1 MAYFDNAAT
10 TYPKP
15 ECVYQYMDK
24 FYRECGGNAGRG
36 NYEQAK
42 SAGELIANTRSMIQ
56 DLLHCPTKQVVFE
69 PTATIALNLIIQ
81 GNIERGAHNIYVSP
95 FEHNAVTRV
104 LHHFEK
110 QEKIVVRQLTVGEN
124 LRYDME
130 RIRYQFEEE
139 KPDFVIVS
147 HASNSFGVVALL
159 EDIFALAKKYGAR
172 TLADMSQTAGLIDTN
187 VGLETFDY
195 AVFAGHKTLYGP
207 TGISGFVM
215 NPEADLFGIQTLA
228 FPLANPDV
236 DIPEFLSGEILSFI
250 ETQTFNANDN
260 KPYNPHNNLSTD
272 LDQFCTSFSNGYL
285 IPLYLLIQT
294 GRKKSQMQLRFK
306 DIMTRIS
313 EYIKSEMYD
322 YFTSLPSDAEQRAFV
337 KKVMHD
343 DPDECTELLDKVT
356 YVDEFETVL
365 DNRKDIWVDSMK
377 IYLDSCV
384 KTVYLSQIRVSASQR
399 GRAIDIY
406 ENLNMGG
413 VSLNTFDLIMARVAK
428 VDKKNFLQRIKESIE
443 STKTYPNSVLES
455 SIKTIL
461 SSALTNKTYN
471 ATLKTNCINKG
482 ELNPRYID
490 AFLDVLCLYCNN
502 PSFDPDKYKVDFIK
516 KDKILNLVPEEI
528 NDNCEKVINA
538 LDRALFFFQTR
549 CGIRTIGEIN
559 YNLMLVLVGTLFM
572 EDSYFYNYE
581 VHRLLEAWYW
591 SVVFSGEYDKDQN
604 SHMISNLQNIV
615 RCVSGTNRDLTW
627 LNSISANVLKM
638 TNFSDK
644 DLLLMNKVNEDRYP
658 KPVLR
663 NFMCQYLLSGTYM
676 DMFDETKKISVFCE
690 DADTLEA
697 HHIIPLGSAKKV
709 GEITAD
715 IRKNPRHICNSP
727 LNFVYITKAANKD
740 ISDDALDAYE
750 KKIQPAAKAA
760 LFISSYTPASHDTE
774 IKVRGLLESRYSM
787 MQGTISGEI
796 NDLLTN
802 WM

>member
-1 MAYFDNAAT
+1 MANS
-10 TYPKP
+10 
-15 ECVYQYMDK
+15 
-24 FYRECGGNAGRG
+24 
-36 NYEQAK
+36 NYSDFKEIVRDIDDRK
-42 SAGELIANTRSMIQ
+42 I
-56 DLLHCPTKQVVFE
+56 LLPDFQRDFVWKDE
-69 PTATIALNLIIQ
+69 
-81 GNIERGAHNIYVSP
+81 ERQ
-95 FEHNAVTRV
+95 
-104 LHHFEK
+104 K
-110 QEKIVVRQLTVGEN
+110 KIVASVLTKMPIGSILLLTSSADEYCSKIIGRNADLNTSDITGDVDFLLDGQQ
-124 LRYDME
+124 
-130 RIRYQFEEE
+130 RIT
-139 KPDFVIVS
+139 V
-147 HASNSFGVVALL
+147 L
-159 EDIFALAKKYGAR
+159 
-172 TLADMSQTAGLIDTN
+172 TN
-187 VGLETFDY
+187 V
-195 AVFAGHKTLYGP
+195 
-207 TGISGFVM
+207 
-215 NPEADLFGIQTLA
+215 
-228 FPLANPDV
+228 
-236 DIPEFLSGEILSFI
+236 
-250 ETQTFNANDN
+250 
-260 KPYNPHNNLSTD
+260 
-272 LDQFCTSFSNGYL
+272 FSNV
-285 IPLYLLIQT
+285 I
-294 GRKKSQMQLRFK
+294 
-306 DIMTRIS
+306 
-313 EYIKSEMYD
+313 
-322 YFTSLPSDAEQRAFV
+322 
-337 KKVMHD
+337 H
-343 DPDECTELLDKVT
+343 
-356 YVDEFETVL
+356 
-365 DNRKDIWVDSMK
+365 RKDIWVDSMK

-627 LNSISANVLKM
+627 LNSISANVMKM

-663 NFMCQYLLSGTYM
+663 NFMCQYLLS
-676 DMFDETKKISVFCE
+676 
-690 DADTLEA
+690 
-697 HHIIPLGSAKKV
+697 
-709 GEITAD
+709 
-715 IRKNPRHICNSP
+715 
-727 LNFVYITKAANKD
+727 
-740 ISDDALDAYE
+740 
-750 KKIQPAAKAA
+750 
-760 LFISSYTPASHDTE
+760 
-774 IKVRGLLESRYSM
+774 
-787 MQGTISGEI
+787 
-796 NDLLTN
+796 
-802 WM
+802 